1 VTAVF
6 LKRVLLALWA
16 LWLTV
21 VLTTNVLDGLK
32 ALGLL
37 AASWPFAS
45 GNYGFLSATTAR
57 YGPPA
62 WLNAALFLG
71 VIAWEGAS
79 AALFWLAWWTSRR
92 PMDAGKGWRYAA
104 FASALSLWLAFAI
117 ADEVFIAYP
126 VEGTHLRLFMAQLLT
141 LLAVELLPEAR
152 R

>member
-1 VTAVF
+1 VGAAF
-6 LKRVLLALWA
+6 LKRALLALWA
-16 LWLTV
+16 AWLTV

-57 YGPPA
+57 YNVPPG
-62 WLNAALFLG
+62 LNVVLFLG

-92 PMDAGKGWRYAA
+92 PMDAGRGWRYAA
-104 FASALSLWLAFAI
+104 FTSVLSLWLAFAI
-117 ADEVFIAYP
+117 ADEVFITYE
-126 VEGTHLRLFMAQLLT
+126 VEATHLRLFMAQLLT
-141 LLAVELLPEAR
+141 LLAVELLPETKR
-152 R
+152 

>member
-1 VTAVF
+1 MTATF
-6 LKRVLLALWA
+6 LKRALLALWA

-21 VLTTNVLDGLK
+21 VLTTNVVDGLK

-57 YGPPA
+57 YGTPE

-71 VIAWEGAS
+71 VIAWEGTS
-79 AALFWLAWWTSRR
+79 AALFWLAWRTYRR
-92 PMDAGKGWRYAA
+92 QPDAGKGWRYAA
-104 FASALSLWLAFAI
+104 FTSALSLWLAFAI
-117 ADEVFIAYP
+117 ADEVFITYE

-141 LLAVELLPEAR
+141 LLAVELLPEAGR
-152 R
+152 